1 MNKDSHLIFEA
12 YVSRQLAASDFEK
25 NINVD
30 FSKIPVG
37 VQKFYRS
44 FIKYVPDEIPGR
56 ESLSDINNSLQ
67 NYREDAQTKQ
77 LPDVPA
83 GKNEKAILNDL
94 VSFGILTTKGEDK
107 GQSEEPKETETLDGE
122 EGGDEG
128 GIDVK
133 AELGFDPGEMQ

>member
-1 MNKDSHLIFEA
+1 MNRDAHLIFEA

-25 NINVD
+25 NININ
-30 FSKIPVG
+30 FAKIPVG
-37 VQKFYRS
+37 MQKFYRS

-56 ESLSDINNSLQ
+56 ESLQDIANALQ

-77 LPDVPA
+77 LPDAPA

-94 VSFGILTTKGEDK
+94 VSFGILTTKGEEK
-107 GQSEEPKETETLDGE
+107 GETGEPKETETLDTDE
-122 EGGDEG
+122 AGDEG

-133 AELGFDPGEMQ
+133 AELGYDPGELQ

>member
-1 MNKDSHLIFEA
+1 MNKDAHLIFEA

-30 FSKIPVG
+30 FSKIPVC

-44 FIKYVPDEIPGR
+44 FIKYIPDEVPGR
-56 ESLSDINNSLQ
+56 ESLTDINNSLQ

-94 VSFGILTTKGEDK
+94 VSFGILVTKGEEK
-107 GQSEEPKETETLDGE
+107 AEGEEPKETETLDADDAA
-122 EGGDEG
+122 DEG
-128 GIDVK
+128 PIDVK
-133 AELGFDPGEMQ
+133 AELGFDPGQIQ